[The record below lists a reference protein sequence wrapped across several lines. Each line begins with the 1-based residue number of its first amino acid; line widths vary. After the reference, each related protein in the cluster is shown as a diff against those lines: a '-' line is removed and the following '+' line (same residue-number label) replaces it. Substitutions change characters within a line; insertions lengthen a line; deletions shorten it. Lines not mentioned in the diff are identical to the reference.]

1 MKTSK
6 SLTIAE
12 KIAFVLSAVFFFV
25 STFLPIQS
33 LKQTTSSSSSSSTAS
48 SVFGVNT
55 FAGLLG
61 LLGGAILLIAFL
73 IGFALSMFGDGKKF
87 ALGNALYLA
96 APLSCLIAFLSVV
109 VNLPSTTS
117 FKAGVGLIML
127 IVAIVLYIIS
137 IVLHAIDSLLNNS
150 EKMNDVDQRI
160 ALVRTYKEFKDEG
173 VITEEEYQAK
183 KNEILQLKSGK
194 EAKK

>member
-6 SLTIAE
+6 GLTIAE
-12 KIAFVLSAVFFFV
+12 KIAFVLSAVLFFV

-33 LKQTTSSSSSSSTAS
+33 IKQSTSSSSTTAS

-61 LLGGAILLIAFL
+61 LLGGAILLIVCL
-73 IGFALSMFGDGKKF
+73 IGFAITMFGDQKKF
-87 ALGNALYLA
+87 AVGNALYLA
-96 APLSCLIAFLSVV
+96 APLACLIAFLSVV
-109 VNLPSTTS
+109 VNLPSTAS
-117 FKAGVGLIML
+117 FKVGVGTIML
-127 IVAIVLYIIS
+127 MVSIVLYIVS
-137 IVLHAIDSLLNNS
+137 VVLHAIDSLLTNN
-150 EKMNDVDQRI
+150 EKMNDVDDRI

>member
-6 SLTIAE
+6 GLTIAE
-12 KIAFVLSAVFFFV
+12 KIAFVLSAVLFFV

-33 LKQTTSSSSSSSTAS
+33 IKQSTSSSSTTAS

-61 LLGGAILLIAFL
+61 LLGGAILLIVCL
-73 IGFALSMFGDGKKF
+73 IGFAITMFGDQKKF
-87 ALGNALYLA
+87 AVGNALYLA
-96 APLSCLIAFLSVV
+96 APLACLIAFLSVV
-109 VNLPSTTS
+109 VNLPSTAS
-117 FKAGVGLIML
+117 FKVGVGTIML
-127 IVAIVLYIIS
+127 MVSIVLYIVS
-137 IVLHAIDSLLNNS
+137 VVLHAIDSLLTNND
-150 EKMNDVDQRI
+150 KMNDVDDRI

>member
-6 SLTIAE
+6 MLTIAE
-12 KIAFVLSAVFFFV
+12 KIAFVLSAVMFFV

-33 LKQTTSSSSSSSTAS
+33 LKQSTSSSSSSTAS

-61 LLGGAILLIAFL
+61 LLGGAILLVVFL
-73 IGFALSMFGDGKKF
+73 LGFAIALFGDAKKF
-87 ALGNALYLA
+87 AIGNALYLA
-96 APLSCLIAFLSVV
+96 APLACLIAFLSVV

-127 IVAIVLYIIS
+127 VVAIVLYIIS
-137 IVLHAIDSLLNNS
+137 AVLHAIDSLLDNDS
-150 EKMNDVDQRI
+150 KMNDVDNRI

-173 VITEEEYQAK
+173 VITEEEFQAK